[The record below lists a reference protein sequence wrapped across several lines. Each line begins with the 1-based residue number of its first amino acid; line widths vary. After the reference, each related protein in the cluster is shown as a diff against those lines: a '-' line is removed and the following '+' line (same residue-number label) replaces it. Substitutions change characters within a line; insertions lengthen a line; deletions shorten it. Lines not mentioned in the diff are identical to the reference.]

1 MYICIYIYIYQIYKK
16 SAIKVSFSF
25 FFSTMP
31 QQPNLMET
39 LQPKKKL
46 QYLFERENFV
56 DKTTF
61 NFHLFNIFN
70 DFFTTQYTTA
80 IFCSFYLNPQS

>member
-1 MYICIYIYIYQIYKK
+1 MYIYIYIYQIYKK

-46 QYLFERENFV
+46 
-56 DKTTF
+56 
-61 NFHLFNIFN
+61 
-70 DFFTTQYTTA
+70 
-80 IFCSFYLNPQS
+80 